1 VVIETSHHTHYVI
14 GTGAN
19 DPQKMDPHA
28 SRETLD
34 HSIMYIV
41 AVALQDGEW
50 HHVRS
55 YAPERA
61 QRSDTVALWHK
72 IRTVED
78 PKWTERYHARRHED
92 LAFGGRIEIRMQD
105 GSVIAD
111 EMAVANAHPNGAAPW
126 KRPDYINKFRI
137 MTEGLITADEANR
150 FLQACEELPSLPA
163 GELHRLNVAMPEGTV
178 QAGKPGIF

>member
-1 VVIETSHHTHYVI
+1 MIETSHHTHYVI
-14 GTGAN
+14 GTGAG
-19 DPQKMDPHA
+19 DPQKMDPKA

-61 QRSDTVALWHK
+61 ARPDTVALWHK

-92 LAFGGRIEIRMQD
+92 LAFGGRIELRMKD
-105 GSVIAD
+105 GTRDRRRDGRRQRASA
-111 EMAVANAHPNGAAPW
+111 MGATPW
-126 KRPDYINKFRI
+126 KRPDYVNKFRT
-137 MTEGLITADEANR
+137 MTEGLITPYRGRPASCKPAR
-150 FLQACEELPSLPA
+150 SCQICAPATCTACTSPCPRE
-163 GELHRLNVAMPEGTV
+163 R
-178 QAGKPGIF
+178 